1 MAEYYSRDAIVK
13 LLSSKK
19 WISPHKKVVVAVDKK
34 AGVAELIEDH
44 ARGTCLGGSAWS
56 LYHYTEN
63 SKSVFWS
70 KREGSRLFYKLKL
83 SEENAPSKL
92 EASYH
97 PASIESIHLDGDKVR
112 VTYSGLAG
120 AGVAA
125 LSRGLAEGVEAVEVQ
140 EWGGGKKLGRATII
154 LPLKE
159 KLIIGVDDTDKSD
172 EGATWSLVNEIAF
185 EISKLE
191 GVDYLEHAI
200 VQLYP
205 QNPFKT
211 QNCVS
216 LSVSFAVPPSLK
228 EGIVERFKDAI
239 GERTFSKETA
249 MAYFNGV
256 MIKEELMAF
265 SKRAKLEM
273 VTVEDAEEAA
283 EMAGVSTIKITGAR
297 GLIGA
302 VAAIPYVEYPDEA
315 VRISGDQVV

>member
-1 MAEYYSRDAIVK
+1 
-13 LLSSKK
+13 
-19 WISPHKKVVVAVDKK
+19 
-34 AGVAELIEDH
+34 
-44 ARGTCLGGSAWS
+44 
-56 LYHYTEN
+56 
-63 SKSVFWS
+63 
-70 KREGSRLFYKLKL
+70 
-83 SEENAPSKL
+83 
-92 EASYH
+92 
-97 PASIESIHLDGDKVR
+97 
-112 VTYSGLAG
+112 
-120 AGVAA
+120 
-125 LSRGLAEGVEAVEVQ
+125 
-140 EWGGGKKLGRATII
+140 
-154 LPLKE
+154 
-159 KLIIGVDDTDKSD
+159 
-172 EGATWSLVNEIAF
+172 
-185 EISKLE
+185 LE